1 MKTIINKIFLPLT
14 VTITLLM
21 TGCIDLKQDI
31 WINEDGSG
39 KLVLDIGLT
48 KQFKAMMDMGNA
60 FEGLDLE
67 SEDGAEPEKTQT
79 NPFGDPEK
87 TIVELE
93 QSEHVTSAH
102 YKEKS
107 DGKFERT
114 IYTIELSDITK
125 IGELMSSSSL
135 GEGVNELGGEK
146 DSSDELSVKK
156 TESGT
161 FVVTAVMEG
170 DKEEGID
177 AGGDEFGMMQ
187 EMFKDAGMT
196 IRVHAPAISHNGKK
210 KRGAI
215 VWNMTL
221 ADLSAGKRLEVNGEF
236 RGGKS
241 SDNTFLMIGIFVLGA
256 VIVLGIIVLS
266 RKKKK
271 QPSDPLRA

>member
-1 MKTIINKIFLPLT
+1 MKTIINKILLPLT
-14 VTITLLM
+14 ATLTLLM

-39 KLVLDIGLT
+39 KLVFDVGLT

-60 FEGLDLE
+60 FEGIDLE
-67 SEDGAEPEKTQT
+67 SEDGAAPEKTQA

-87 TIVELE
+87 TIAELE

-266 RKKKK
+266 RKKKN

>member
-1 MKTIINKIFLPLT
+1 MVF
-14 VTITLLM
+14 
-21 TGCIDLKQDI
+21 
-31 WINEDGSG
+31 
-39 KLVLDIGLT
+39 DIGLT

-67 SEDGAEPEKTQT
+67 SEDGAAPEKTQA

-87 TIVELE
+87 TIAELE
-93 QSEHVTSAH
+93 QSEYVTSAH

>member
-39 KLVLDIGLT
+39 KLVFDIGLT

-196 IRVHAPAISHNGKK
+196 IRVHAPAVSHNGKK

-266 RKKKK
+266 RK
-271 QPSDPLRA
+271 